1 MLTLLYKDFKLL
13 FASGKTG
20 KWRLL
25 SYLISVLLLAFFI
38 AVETFIVFQ
47 VLTRLAS
54 YVNAPLAFLSVALF
68 AVSVLMIF
76 VCLTQAKK
84 LFFNEKDASN
94 LSMMPVRSSRI
105 IFSKLILLFL
115 MQYGTGLMFTYP
127 VIASYAAVFHRGN
140 ALYYLGLFYP
150 VLAFPFECG
159 VALLLV
165 YPYKLLGD
173 FLKKHP
179 LVQFFTAVVVIFGL
193 CYVYSRVLDVF
204 VTLVA
209 SNNFDALLSAD
220 NIRAM
225 IGARNYMIPVV
236 WLVDIFFL
244 KSINELVIYLPVAMG
259 ILALGA
265 ALCIL
270 SYRRLRFVRFHSHE
284 ARKTA
289 DPIPMSAKRA
299 LVKKEFILLFRDSDN
314 LFSFT
319 GLLVVQP
326 FLVYLIVSSLN
337 TIFTSGIFAYYVALL
352 PNFLPVID
360 ILLVILI
367 GLIIA
372 QGANNYIAGEAKNI
386 RLIKC
391 MPVSILLQLGVK
403 VALPLI
409 FVCASVFVTYL
420 VLLAFGTVSVWTA
433 LAGFV
438 LAVLIQIIFSM
449 ISLYEELKIRQNR
462 ARSYFFSSTF
472 SYMLPIFY
480 SAGMILAS
488 YFGLALYAVYLIGL
502 ALILAS
508 GLPWAIGFR
517 ARILRL
523 FDELEVV
530 N

>member
-20 KWRLL
+20 KWRIL
-25 SYLISVLLLAFFI
+25 SYLVGGLLLAFFI
-38 AVETFIVFQ
+38 AVETFIVSN
-47 VLTRLAS
+47 VLTRLSS
-54 YVNAPLAFLSVALF
+54 YVNAPLAFLSIALF
-68 AVSVLMIF
+68 AVSALMVF

-105 IFSKLILLFL
+105 ILSKLILLFL

-127 VIASYAAVFHRGN
+127 VIASYAAVFHRGTS
-140 ALYYLGLFYP
+140 LYYLGLFYP
-150 VLAFPFECG
+150 ALAFPFECG
-159 VALLLV
+159 LALLFV

-179 LVQFFTAVVVIFGL
+179 IVQFLTAAAVIFAL
-193 CYVYSRVLDVF
+193 CYLYSRVLNVF

-209 SNNFDALLSAD
+209 SDNFDSLLSAD
-220 NIRAM
+220 NIALM
-225 IGARNYMIPVV
+225 IGARNYMIPAV

-244 KSINELVIYLPVAMG
+244 RSTSELAVYLPIALG
-259 ILALGA
+259 ILVLGA
-265 ALCIL
+265 AVCIL
-270 SYRRLRFVRFHSHE
+270 SYRRLRFVRFQAHE
-284 ARKTA
+284 KRKTA
-289 DPIPMSAKRA
+289 HPTPMSARRA
-299 LVKKEFILLFRDSDN
+299 LVKKEWILLFRDSDN

-360 ILLVILI
+360 MLLVILVS
-367 GLIIA
+367 LIIA
-372 QGANNYIAGEAKNI
+372 QGANNYISGEAKNI
-386 RLIKC
+386 RLIKS
-391 MPVSILLQLGVK
+391 MPVSTFLQLTVK
-403 VALPLI
+403 AALPLV

-420 VLLAFGTVSVWTA
+420 VLFATGTVSIWTA
-433 LAGFV
+433 LAGFA
-438 LAVLIQIIFSM
+438 LAALIQIIYSM
-449 ISLYEELKIRQNR
+449 ISLYEELRIRQNR
-462 ARSYFFSSTF
+462 ARSYFLSSTF
-472 SYMLPIFY
+472 SYMLPILY

-488 YFGLALYAVYLIGL
+488 YFGLPLYAVYLIGL
-502 ALILAS
+502 AVILAS
-508 GLPWAIGFR
+508 GLPWAIGFKS
-517 ARILRL
+517 RILRL